1 MSPSPRRNDALVF
14 QDPSSLAFPNN
25 YRHSGALSPVANVT
39 LAQGAQQ
46 QRNMTMQP
54 LIKDDAC
61 QSSRNTI
68 NSNKLYN
75 CDVVDAPEAVNDASN
90 INANHFEEHPEGL
103 REKSQSLQDVERIN
117 DETQYNSLA
126 LSQKEFVRTDF
137 RKEYTPIRNRVT
149 RKLYK
154 EEFSKNYDRYRE
166 LHNKIEKVSKRFA
179 ELESKL
185 KREQEGSTSF
195 KVQ

>member
-1 MSPSPRRNDALVF
+1 MKNSIVFVDLHPNWNGMSPSPRRNDALVF
-14 QDPSSLAFPNN
+14 QDPSTF
-25 YRHSGALSPVANVT
+25 
-39 LAQGAQQ
+39 AQQ
-46 QRNMTMQP
+46 QRNMTIQP
-54 LIKDDAC
+54 LIKYDAC
-61 QSSRNTI
+61 QSSRNSI

-75 CDVVDAPEAVNDASN
+75 FDVVDAPEAVNDASN
-90 INANHFEEHPEGL
+90 INANQFEEHPEGL
-103 REKSQSLQDVERIN
+103 RGKYQSLQDEQRIH
-117 DETQYNSLA
+117 DKTQYDSLA
-126 LSQKEFVRTDF
+126 LPPTEFVRTDF

-179 ELESKL
+179 ELESQL

-195 KVQ
+195 KVQWL